1 MSAKDFQVQQEPDAV
16 PSRAL
21 VRVSLASVVVGA
33 IGVAVAAWLLIFV
46 VGAVRP
52 SFAAAGGPRPA
63 ASQLSGV
70 EQTPIWDAR
79 RGEALLARQRL
90 QLESWGWVD
99 RDAGI
104 ARIPIERAMDLVVE
118 GSR

>member
-1 MSAKDFQVQQEPDAV
+1 MSAHDFEVHQEPDAV
-16 PSRAL
+16 ASRTL
-21 VRVSLASVVVGA
+21 IRVSLASVVIGA
-33 IGVAVAAWLLIFV
+33 IGVVVAGWVLIFV
-46 VGAVRP
+46 VGALRP
-52 SFAAAGGPRPA
+52 SFADAGGPRPA

-79 RGEALLARQRL
+79 RGEALVARQRL

-104 ARIPIERAMDLVVE
+104 ARIPIERAMDIVVE